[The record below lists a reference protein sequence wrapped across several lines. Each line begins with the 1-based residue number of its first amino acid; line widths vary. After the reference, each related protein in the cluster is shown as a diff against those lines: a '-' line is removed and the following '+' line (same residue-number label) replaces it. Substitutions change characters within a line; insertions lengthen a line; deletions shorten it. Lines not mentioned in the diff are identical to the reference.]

1 MVCVHHPLVC
11 KGRKARMAMDDV
23 DTFPQS
29 DGSQIRKERKE
40 VRQGGRRSYCR
51 KWYVVHLETGGQPSY
66 SHSVR
71 GATMGYHDDLCRSD
85 ENAASTV
92 KVISPYGPYA

>member
-1 MVCVHHPLVC
+1 MT
-11 KGRKARMAMDDV
+11 MDGV

-29 DGSQIRKERKE
+29 DGSQVWKERKE

-66 SHSVR
+66 SHSVW
-71 GATMGYHDDLCRSD
+71 GVTMGNHDDLCRSD
-85 ENAASTV
+85 EHSTNRA